1 MKIKKILVTG
11 VAIGASSIAL
21 LIAST
26 GVAQATHPSSGG
38 STASEGTRGGPVS
51 SLVTNGTLT
60 QAQAT
65 AVRYEI
71 HEAKEAKK
79 DAALAAMVTAG
90 TLTQAQVDAFKAAE
104 GVKGAM
110 RTLISDGVFTQEQA
124 QTLRTS
130 LKATMAAGQDA
141 QIDAVLS
148 ELVSNSTIT
157 QAQADAIKASKA
169 AAGERGNGKGKPRG
183 TTTGQTGNSPA

>member
-1 MKIKKILVTG
+1 MKIKKNLVTG
-11 VAIGASSIAL
+11 LALGASSIAL

-26 GVAQATHPSSGG
+26 GVAQAHSSSVSG
-38 STASEGTRGGPVS
+38 TASEGNRGGAVS

-65 AVRYEI
+65 AVRDAM
-71 HEAKEAKK
+71 HAAHEAKK

-90 TLTQAQVDAFKAAE
+90 TVTQAQVDALKAAE

-110 RTLISDGVFTQEQA
+110 RTLIANGVFTQEQA
-124 QTLRTS
+124 QALRTS
-130 LKATMAAGQDA
+130 LKSTMAADRDA
-141 QIDAVLS
+141 RVDAVLS

-157 QAQADAIKASKA
+157 QAQADAIKTSKA
-169 AAGERGNGKGKPRG
+169 AEGERGHGKAKPSG
-183 TTTGQTGNSPA
+183 TSTGQAGNSPA

>member
-1 MKIKKILVTG
+1 MKVQKNVVTG
-11 VAIGASSIAL
+11 VALGVSSIAL
-21 LIAST
+21 LIVST
-26 GVAQATHPSSGG
+26 GVAQAHSSSVSGAASDG
-38 STASEGTRGGPVS
+38 SRGGAVS

-90 TLTQAQVDAFKAAE
+90 TLTKAQVDAFKAAE

-110 RTLISDGVFTQEQA
+110 RTLIADGVFTQEQA
-124 QTLRTS
+124 QTLRAS
-130 LKATMAAGQDA
+130 LKATMAAGQEA

-183 TTTGQTGNSPA
+183 TTTGQTGNSPS

>member
-1 MKIKKILVTG
+1 MKIQKNVVTG
-11 VAIGASSIAL
+11 IAIGVSSIAL
-21 LIAST
+21 LIASA
-26 GVAQATHPSSGG
+26 GVAQAHSSSDSGAASDG
-38 STASEGTRGGPVS
+38 SRGGAVS

-65 AVRYEI
+65 AVRDAM

-110 RTLISDGVFTQEQA
+110 RTLIADGVFTQQQA
-124 QTLRTS
+124 QALRSS

-141 QIDAVLS
+141 QINAVLS

-169 AAGERGNGKGKPRG
+169 AAAGERGNGRGKPRG

>member
-1 MKIKKILVTG
+1 MKIKKNLVTG

-26 GVAQATHPSSGG
+26 GVAQADSSSVSGA
-38 STASEGTRGGPVS
+38 ASEGTRGGAVS

-65 AVRYEI
+65 AVRYEL
-71 HEAKEAKK
+71 HEAHEAQE
-79 DAALAAMVTAG
+79 DAALAATVTAG
-90 TLTQAQVDAFKAAE
+90 AITQAQADAFKAAA
-104 GVKGAM
+104 GNKSAM
-110 RTLISDGVFTQEQA
+110 RTLIADGVFTREQA
-124 QTLRTS
+124 KALRTS
-130 LKATMAAGQDA
+130 LKATLAAGRDA

-148 ELVSNSTIT
+148 ELVSKSTIT

-169 AAGERGNGKGKPRG
+169 AAASARGK
-183 TTTGQTGNSPA
+183 S